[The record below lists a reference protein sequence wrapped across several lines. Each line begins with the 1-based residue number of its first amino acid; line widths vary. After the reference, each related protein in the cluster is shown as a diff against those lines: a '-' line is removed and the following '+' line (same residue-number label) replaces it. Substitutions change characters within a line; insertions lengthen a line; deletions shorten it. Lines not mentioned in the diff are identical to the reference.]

1 MAPSV
6 RRFKESDD
14 LRSGFFK
21 RLRAHRFFPI
31 GVVTILVIAVACGH
45 IWQRVVV
52 LDLLKDVTRLE
63 AEQRSLIDDTRKLRS
78 EIDQLSMAAR
88 IETLAMDSLGLQ
100 HVHTDRLLTLVPPPQ
115 KKPAT
120 VVEQRDEF
128 TTMISS
134 IKRVA
139 KYLPTIS
146 ETQAEA
152 ATQITPE
159 MRQLKFDSTAVEEW
173 PK

>member
-6 RRFKESDD
+6 RRFKESAD
-14 LRSGFFK
+14 LRSGFLK
-21 RLRAHRFFPI
+21 RLGAHRYFPI
-31 GVVTILVIAVACGH
+31 GVVTILAIAVACGH
-45 IWQRVVV
+45 IWQRVIV

-63 AEQRSLIDDTRKLRS
+63 ADQRTLIDDARKLRS

-88 IETLAMDSLGLQ
+88 IETIALDSLGLE

-120 VVEQRDEF
+120 VIEQRDEF

-139 KYLPTIS
+139 KYLPSIS
-146 ETQAEA
+146 ETEA
-152 ATQITPE
+152 KASEITPAI
-159 MRQLKFDSTAVEEW
+159 RPLKFDSTAVKESD
-173 PK
+173 K